1 MERNIQMPLSVN
13 GHGMVTGALQF
24 QAGCAFGANIQHLA
38 FMRTEYALH
47 LFDEARQFSHGD
59 EIQRRAGKSASM
71 NAPCALSLQALLRQ
85 AQRQGERLIVR
96 AGIHILQIHEAGTS
110 AGNNGIKEGWQIV
123 PVQLLRFLHHAL
135 FLLEKMDF
143 AHN

>member
-59 EIQRRAGKSASM
+59 EIQRRAGKSTSM

-85 AQRQGERLIVR
+85 A
-96 AGIHILQIHEAGTS
+96 
-110 AGNNGIKEGWQIV
+110 
-123 PVQLLRFLHHAL
+123 
-135 FLLEKMDF
+135 
-143 AHN
+143 